1 MQDNKSRD
9 RLIPSNSLAIRQ
21 ETRIEK
27 VERQTAQEEKATILL
42 VDDDRTLCNLLSMRL
57 TNAGYKVLVASDGL
71 EGLKQF
77 FEAKPSL
84 VILDIM
90 MPKLDG
96 WEVCRRIR
104 EVSSVP
110 VLMLTAKGQE
120 RDELQGLSL
129 GADDYLSKP
138 FSYQKLLA
146 RLEAALRR
154 SQPPNMASQETLYRD
169 GAITIDHW
177 RRTVHVRGKQVDLR
191 PLEYRLLVCFTRNA
205 EKVLTHQELLEQVWG
220 PNYDSPGVVKL
231 YVSYLRRKIELDPEN
246 PKLILSMWGVG
257 YRYQTP
263 GKSTLNRSLD
273 K

>member
-1 MQDNKSRD
+1 MQDSESGN
-9 RLIPSNSLAIRQ
+9 RLTLGGTLISGEEANP
-21 ETRIEK
+21 EK
-27 VERQTAQEEKATILL
+27 IDKQIVQQDQTSILV
-42 VDDDRTLCNLLSMRL
+42 VDDDHALCNLLSMRL
-57 TNAGYKVLVASDGL
+57 TNAGYEVLVAVDGL

-77 FEAKPSL
+77 FEAKPDL

-138 FSYQKLLA
+138 FSYKKLLA
-146 RLEAALRR
+146 RVEAALRR
-154 SQPPNMASQETLYRD
+154 SQSPNAVSSHTLYRD
-169 GAITIDHW
+169 ATVTIDYW
-177 RRTVHVRGKQVDLR
+177 RRTVHVRGKQVELR

-205 EKVLTHQELLEQVWG
+205 EKVLTHKELLELVWG
-220 PNYDSPGVVKL
+220 PNYDSVGVVKL
-231 YVSYLRRKIELDPEN
+231 YVSYLRRRIELDPEN
-246 PKLILSMWGVG
+246 PKLILNVWGVG
-257 YRYQTP
+257 YRYQP
-263 GKSTLNRSLD
+263 SGRPAQGV
-273 K
+273 

>member
-1 MQDNKSRD
+1 MEDSKGYNRITEGK
-9 RLIPSNSLAIRQ
+9 SLAVRQ
-21 ETRIEK
+21 GLQIEK
-27 VERQTAQEEKATILL
+27 VDNGAVSQDKATILV
-42 VDDDRTLCNLLSMRL
+42 VDDDHALCNLLSMRL
-57 TNAGYKVLVASDGL
+57 GNAGYKVLMAGDGL

-77 FEAKPSL
+77 FEAKPDL

-104 EVSSVP
+104 EVSQVP
-110 VLMLTAKGQE
+110 ILMLTAKGQE

-146 RLEAALRR
+146 RVEAALRR
-154 SQPPNMASQETLYRD
+154 SQPPNMAGQDTLYRD
-169 GAITIDHW
+169 GAITIDYW
-177 RRTVHVRGKQVDLR
+177 RRTVHVRGKQVELR
-191 PLEYRLLVCFTRNA
+191 PLEYRLLVCFTRNS
-205 EKVLTHQELLEQVWG
+205 ERVLTHQELLEQVWG
-220 PNYDSPGVVKL
+220 PNYDSAGVVKL

-257 YRYQTP
+257 YRYQPP
-263 GKSTLNRSLD
+263 GKSTQRT
-273 K
+273 